1 MIPNADNN
9 PKERMRSVN
18 NKDPWPLN
26 PIYGE
31 TAVVSA
37 VWTSKFAVATP
48 FAVHFYEYLFLA
60 GKADH
65 GWSEGYLPKQPNYR

>member
-1 MIPNADNN
+1 MSIVLVIHKAA
-9 PKERMRSVN
+9 
-18 NKDPWPLN
+18 WPLS
-26 PIYGE
+26 PVFVE

-65 GWSEGYLPKQPNYR
+65 GWSEGYLPKQPNNR